1 MTTANAPV
9 LVVGGRTTGLMMAS
23 ELARRDIP
31 VRIIDK
37 SPGIDPHVRANLLH
51 SRTLELFQSL
61 GIAEAVIE
69 GSFEE
74 HGVCLYAQG
83 ELVAVERHAPVDSAF
98 PYGMSQSQATTES
111 VLEGHLNRL
120 GVEVERSV
128 VLREIEERGDRVVAT
143 LEHENGS
150 TETTEAPWL
159 IGCDGAH
166 SAVRHLTGC
175 AFPGDPDPYPYVLAD
190 VVVDGKLEDNFGYF
204 FLHEAGD
211 LFLFSMLPG
220 RRRLVSA
227 NLPPGHE
234 LDESPTLE
242 QMQALV
248 DERGV
253 PGLTLS
259 DPRWLTTFR
268 IHYRLAP
275 HYRQGRI
282 FLAGDAAH
290 VHSLLAGQGMNT
302 GIQDAYNLGWKLA
315 SVIDGIAPE
324 AWLDTYESERKQVG
338 AQVLAMTR
346 HATENAELFANVS
359 QAERDRLVAHTLIPE
374 AQRVEAARSLQELD
388 IDYRGS
394 RLCVEADSGFEGG
407 PRAGAQ
413 APDASP
419 ILVDGVAT
427 SLFKQWSGTRY
438 RLVLFGGH
446 QQSMDE
452 VRKVAAESV
461 ERYRDWIDAF
471 VVVREPEEGWGDVV
485 AIHDAEGVMHDRYA
499 ADMPCMYLVRPDG
512 YVAYRD
518 RNASSPKPY
527 FDRVL

>member
-1 MTTANAPV
+1 MTTVNAPV

-31 VRIIDK
+31 VRIIDR

-51 SRTLELFQSL
+51 SRTLEVFQSL
-61 GIAEAVIE
+61 GIADAAIE

-74 HGVCLYAQG
+74 HGVYLYAQG

-98 PYGMSQSQATTES
+98 PYGMSQSQARTES

-128 VLREIEERGDRVVAT
+128 VLRDIDDQGDRIIAT
-143 LEHENGS
+143 LEHADGS

-159 IGCDGAH
+159 VGCDGAH
-166 SAVRHLTGC
+166 SSVRHLTGC

-190 VVVDGKLEDNFGYF
+190 VVVDGELDDNFGYF

-220 RRRLVSA
+220 RRRLICA

-242 QMQALV
+242 QMQAVV
-248 DERGV
+248 DERGI

-259 DPRWLTTFR
+259 DPRWLTTFH

-275 HYRQGRI
+275 HYRQGRT

-315 SVIDGIAPE
+315 SVIDGTAPE
-324 AWLDTYESERKQVG
+324 TWLDSYESERREIG

-359 QAERDRLVAHTLIPE
+359 PAERDRIVAHTLLPE
-374 AQRVEAARSLQELD
+374 AQRLEAARSLQELD

-394 RLCVEADSGFEGG
+394 FLCVEASDFEGG

-427 SLFKQWSGTRY
+427 SLFRQWTGTRY
-438 RLVLFGGH
+438 RLVLFGGK
-446 QQSMDE
+446 SIDRIRE
-452 VRKVAAESV
+452 VTTESL
-461 ERYRDWIDAF
+461 ENYGDWIDVF
-471 VVVREPEEGWGDVV
+471 VVSRELEEGWGGAV

-499 ADMPCMYLVRPDG
+499 ADAASVYLVRPDG

-518 RNASSPKPY
+518 RKLSSPKPY